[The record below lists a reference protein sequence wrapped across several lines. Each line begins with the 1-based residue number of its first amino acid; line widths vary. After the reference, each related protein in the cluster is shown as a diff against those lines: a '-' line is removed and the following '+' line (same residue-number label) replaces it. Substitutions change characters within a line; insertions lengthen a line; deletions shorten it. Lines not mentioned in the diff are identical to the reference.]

1 MRKIKVGI
9 SIDEILR
16 AKWLQFDRYY
26 VQEFGEDGVPDNPYV
41 YDFFNNYKFNDIVE
55 KIKELKE
62 PEDTPDDIN
71 PIYYEVDKK
80 TGEAPADVFLFKKEQ
95 EVKLNAKEVYNRF
108 MYEDF
113 LFEIHGLSLIHI

>member
-55 KIKELKE
+55 KIYIH
-62 PEDTPDDIN
+62 PDIN
-71 PIYYEVDKK
+71 DQQK
-80 TGEAPADVFLFKKEQ
+80 A
-95 EVKLNAKEVYNRF
+95 
-108 MYEDF
+108 
-113 LFEIHGLSLIHI
+113 